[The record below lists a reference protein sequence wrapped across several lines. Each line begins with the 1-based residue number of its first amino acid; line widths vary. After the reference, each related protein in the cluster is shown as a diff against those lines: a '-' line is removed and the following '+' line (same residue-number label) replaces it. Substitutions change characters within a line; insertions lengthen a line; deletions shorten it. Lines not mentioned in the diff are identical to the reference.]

1 MQARAKWR
9 NILPISLREED
20 WEKLASELLPEFFA
34 LLGIDL
40 FLMLSLLT
48 CLLDDRMPKAL
59 PYIYQIAALAGY
71 AHLLVS
77 KNFFT
82 VFGDYMRFWYCFI
95 YLLVSLANI
104 VAVNIYFAAVKKQ
117 WTLAKIWS
125 GAVSFPTILIS
136 FFFVSNY
143 SYFQGVPVSLI
154 LQIAM
159 IVSAI
164 IMGTSVAIFLSPE
177 ALRNALKREK
187 EVRK

>member
-1 MQARAKWR
+1 
-9 NILPISLREED
+9 LP
-20 WEKLASELLPEFFA
+20 SEMLPEFFA

-71 AHLLVS
+71 GHLLIS

-117 WTLAKIWS
+117 WTLAKVWS

-136 FFFVSNY
+136 IFFVSNY
-143 SYFQGVPVSLI
+143 SYLHGVPFPLF
-154 LQIAM
+154 LQIALV
-159 IVSAI
+159 VSAI

-177 ALRNALKREK
+177 ALRNRFKEEE